1 MKLSKRLFL
10 IVILFFITASCI
22 LPSRVYNMFYPIL
35 SNFPGLAEEEPE
47 KDGGDDS
54 IPLSIQPKQGWN
66 CSASDLSSYLGDKWQ
81 PYQNLDLKLY
91 SSEDIMTYTINFR
104 TESKFLVKRDPDYH
118 PPPGA
123 TLVPEGEYKL
133 EERYLGFGEIILN
146 DGLYLGTTNVDYTI
160 TTHFPEPVV
169 NEGKIGYRT
178 VGHFVSDSV
187 LELCLD
193 VYEGGY
199 QDAINAPFTHLAP
212 NCRFPGYI
220 FSCTPEP

>member
-1 MKLSKRLFL
+1 M
-10 IVILFFITASCI
+10 
-22 LPSRVYNMFYPIL
+22 NFYTE
-35 SNFPGLAEEEPE
+35 SNF
-47 KDGGDDS
+47 
-54 IPLSIQPKQGWN
+54 
-66 CSASDLSSYLGDKWQ
+66 
-81 PYQNLDLKLY
+81 
-91 SSEDIMTYTINFR
+91 F
-104 TESKFLVKRDPDYH
+104 VKRDPDYR

-133 EERYLGFGEIILN
+133 EERYLGFGEIVLT
-146 DGLYLGTTNVDYTI
+146 DDLYLGTTNVDYTI
-160 TTHFPEPVV
+160 TTFFPEPVV
-169 NEGKIGYRT
+169 NEGKIGYRA

-199 QDAINAPFTHLAP
+199 QDAINAPFNHLAP